1 MELELKE
8 DMMTEYEVNRLTQ
21 FPKEKQ
27 KFYIYTFIYIHT
39 PFFEGYNMIR

>member
-8 DMMTEYEVNRLTQ
+8 DMMTEYEVNRLIQ

-27 KFYIYTFIYIHT
+27 KLYIIYIYY
-39 PFFEGYNMIR
+39 

>member
-27 KFYIYTFIYIHT
+27 KFCMCVHT
-39 PFFEGYNMIR
+39 HTHTIFWRV